1 MPLLSERDDSELA
14 GVRVLVVEDTWHV
27 ARALKGLLEGLGM
40 EVIGPAATVSEAE
53 EHAAAQMPE
62 LALIDINLKGEMAY
76 SLIDHLH
83 DEGIPIIVVSGYAV
97 LASLTE
103 KAAAILQ
110 KPYQASEL
118 IAALHDVVEAGPR
131 IASAPRSAVCRRS
144 HRR

>member
-1 MPLLSERDDSELA
+1 MLSEGDDSELA

-27 ARALKGLLEGLGM
+27 ARAMKSLLEGLGM

-53 EHAAAQMPE
+53 EHAAARMPE

-76 SLIDHLH
+76 GLIDHLR
-83 DEGIPIIVVSGYAV
+83 DEHIPIIVLSGYAV
-97 LASLTE
+97 LTSLTE

-118 IAALHDVVEAGPR
+118 IAALHGVVGSTR
-131 IASAPRSAVCRRS
+131 
-144 HRR
+144 

>member
-1 MPLLSERDDSELA
+1 MPLLSERNDSELA
-14 GVRVLVVEDTWHV
+14 GVRVLVVEDAWHV
-27 ARALKGLLEGLGM
+27 ARAMKGLLQSLGM

-53 EHAAAQMPE
+53 QYAAAQMPA

-83 DEGIPIIVVSGYAV
+83 DKDIPIIVVSGYAV

-110 KPYQASEL
+110 KPYEASEL
-118 IAALHDVVEAGPR
+118 IAALHGVVGSTR
-131 IASAPRSAVCRRS
+131 
-144 HRR
+144 

>member
-1 MPLLSERDDSELA
+1 MALLSEGDDSELA

-27 ARALKGLLEGLGM
+27 ARAMKGLLEGLGM

-53 EHAAAQMPE
+53 QHAAAQMPE

-76 SLIDHLH
+76 GLIDHLH
-83 DEGIPIIVVSGYAV
+83 DEHIPIIVLSGYAV
-97 LASLTE
+97 LTSLTE

-118 IAALHDVVEAGPR
+118 IAALHG
-131 IASAPRSAVCRRS
+131 AVGSTR
-144 HRR
+144 

>member
-1 MPLLSERDDSELA
+1 MPLLSERDDSELT

-27 ARALKGLLEGLGM
+27 AKAMKNLLEEGLGM

-53 EHAAAQMPE
+53 QHAAAQMPE
-62 LALIDINLKGEMAY
+62 VALIDINLKGEMAY
-76 SLIDHLH
+76 GLIDHLH
-83 DEGIPIIVVSGYAV
+83 DKDIPIIVVSGYAV

-118 IAALHDVVEAGPR
+118 IAALHGVVGSTR
-131 IASAPRSAVCRRS
+131 
-144 HRR
+144 

>member
-1 MPLLSERDDSELA
+1 MLLPSERDNSELA

-27 ARALKGLLEGLGM
+27 AKALKGLLDGLGM

-53 EHAAAQMPE
+53 QHAAAQMPE

-76 SLIDHLH
+76 GLIDHLH
-83 DEGIPIIVVSGYAV
+83 DEHIPIIVLSGYAV
-97 LASLTE
+97 LTSLTE

-118 IAALHDVVEAGPR
+118 IAALHGVVGSPR
-131 IASAPRSAVCRRS
+131 
-144 HRR
+144 

>member
-1 MPLLSERDDSELA
+1 MPLIIERDGSELA
-14 GVRVLVVEDTWHV
+14 GVRVLVVEDIWHV

-83 DEGIPIIVVSGYAV
+83 DEGVPIIVVSGYAV
-97 LASLTE
+97 
-103 KAAAILQ
+103 
-110 KPYQASEL
+110 
-118 IAALHDVVEAGPR
+118 
-131 IASAPRSAVCRRS
+131 
-144 HRR
+144 

>member
-1 MPLLSERDDSELA
+1 MPLIIERDGSELA
-14 GVRVLVVEDTWHV
+14 GVRVLVVEDIWHV

-40 EVIGPAATVSEAE
+40 EVIGPAATASEAE
-53 EHAAAQMPE
+53 QLAAARMPA

-83 DEGIPIIVVSGYAV
+83 DKGVPIIVVSGYAV
-97 LASLTE
+97 LTNLTE

-118 IAALHDVVEAGPR
+118 IAALHAVVVSTR
-131 IASAPRSAVCRRS
+131 
-144 HRR
+144 